1 MANKIEEKKEIF
13 NQKRQEYKDMK
24 DKKSNYS
31 KRIEDSKINIINLE
45 EEREELKAKRPTMLA
60 ENEDI
65 SELNQR
71 LKDIDD
77 EIEINKDTI
86 AGVEVKIKEIHNQV
100 INARQNA
107 NIAYQEYIQMVLT
120 KVANEYMKIA
130 PKLAEL
136 INDFIVL
143 EDMRDGDGYHRVFFT
158 PEKIKCLPTFGDKVL
173 FYNDYYDI
181 VRSHTA
187 RVLKKYDIPEYYV
200 TRIRQ
205 SDYI

>member
-1 MANKIEEKKEIF
+1 MTDKIEEKKEIF
-13 NQKRQEYKDMK
+13 NQKRQEYRDMN
-24 DKKSNYS
+24 DKKSNYD
-31 KRIEDSKINIINLE
+31 KRIQDSKTNIINLE

-100 INARQNA
+100 INARQDA

-187 RVLKKYDIPEYYV
+187 RVLKKYDIPKYYV

>member
-120 KVANEYMKIA
+120 QVANEYMKIA

>member
-120 KVANEYMKIA
+120 QVANEYMKIA

-187 RVLKKYDIPEYYV
+187 RVLKKI
-200 TRIRQ
+200 
-205 SDYI
+205 

>member
-120 KVANEYMKIA
+120 QVANEYMKIA

-187 RVLKKYDIPEYYV
+187 RVLKKYDVPEYYV

>member
-120 KVANEYMKIA
+120 QVANEYMKIA

-158 PEKIKCLPTFGDKVL
+158 PEKIK
-173 FYNDYYDI
+173 
-181 VRSHTA
+181 
-187 RVLKKYDIPEYYV
+187 
-200 TRIRQ
+200 IRF
-205 SDYI
+205 SNFL